1 MNPLAEYFK
10 KQQILA
16 ILEKNQR
23 LSVAPSPSETATA
36 PSDAEESSEA
46 SLNMAENAASPI
58 LT

>member
-1 MNPLAEYFK
+1 MAEYFK